1 MSNAPIKFSKEK
13 YSENLI
19 RKSLYWLSKECAWKL
34 DENDNYWLIYVN
46 TEGNNCEQQLHKLL
60 NDNIL
65 REELD
70 KQTNQVRY
78 DIILSALK
86 KVQSDS

>member
-1 MSNAPIKFSKEK
+1 MSQTFIKLTKEK

-19 RKSLYWLSKECAWKL
+19 RKSLYWLPKECPWTL
-34 DENDNYWLIYVN
+34 DENDANWLI
-46 TEGNNCEQQLHKLL
+46 TFHLGGGNCAEQLHKLL
-60 NDNIL
+60 NDHIL

-70 KQTNQVRY
+70 KQTNLLRSE
-78 DIILSALK
+78 IILSALK

>member
-1 MSNAPIKFSKEK
+1 MMTSPLKLKKNK
-13 YSENLI
+13 YSEHLI
-19 RKSLYWLSKECAWKL
+19 RKSLYWLSKDCAWKF
-34 DENDNYWLIYVN
+34 DENDTYWLISFNSEVD
-46 TEGNNCEQQLHKLL
+46 NCEQQLHKLL

-78 DIILSALK
+78 EIILSALK